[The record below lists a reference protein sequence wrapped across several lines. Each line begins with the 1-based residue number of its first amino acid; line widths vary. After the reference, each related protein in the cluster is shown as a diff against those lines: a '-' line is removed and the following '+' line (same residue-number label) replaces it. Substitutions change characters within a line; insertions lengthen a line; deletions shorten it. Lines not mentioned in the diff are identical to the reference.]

1 METEREFTF
10 SEAEYNE
17 LVEAQKA
24 ERMKSLRRHKLPEK
38 LTLRE
43 ALNGMTKQELEDIQ
57 YNLNLPM
64 AKNIDRVKKAEM
76 LDMVE
81 PEVVKFAGRWF
92 VSALQEQKELF
103 DYACQHKGL
112 LENVHCEDYRL
123 DYLRGIGV
131 LSCGMQDGNLVWFM
145 PEEIQAEYQKISNGA
160 FDDAVNL
167 NSEVM
172 RLAAGMV
179 FYYGIINYDEL
190 YKKICDYIDAD
201 LEFADFMGIIFNG
214 GCWYPHVVTGQHD
227 LMHESLMNP
236 EALQQA
242 QRQQGSLDY
251 ANDIGRSVSQIIQF
265 MQAHQIEYP
274 LEAVCLA
281 GIDPYA
287 FPLYREAIYAQ
298 GASAPVEIFNDVS
311 IVTSSNIDVQNTLR
325 GASGLI
331 QFGKNTNFLNSYS
344 DSKKHRK
351 KL

>member
-17 LVEAQKA
+17 LMEAQKA

-131 LSCGMQDGNLVWFM
+131 LSCGMQDGTLVLFM
-145 PEEIQAEYQKISNGA
+145 P
-160 FDDAVNL
+160 
-167 NSEVM
+167 
-172 RLAAGMV
+172 
-179 FYYGIINYDEL
+179 
-190 YKKICDYIDAD
+190 
-201 LEFADFMGIIFNG
+201 
-214 GCWYPHVVTGQHD
+214 
-227 LMHESLMNP
+227 
-236 EALQQA
+236 
-242 QRQQGSLDY
+242 
-251 ANDIGRSVSQIIQF
+251 
-265 MQAHQIEYP
+265 
-274 LEAVCLA
+274 
-281 GIDPYA
+281 
-287 FPLYREAIYAQ
+287 
-298 GASAPVEIFNDVS
+298 
-311 IVTSSNIDVQNTLR
+311 
-325 GASGLI
+325 
-331 QFGKNTNFLNSYS
+331 
-344 DSKKHRK
+344 
-351 KL
+351 